1 MAWGFFYFCPLVFSI
16 RFSFPCVQIF
26 NKKPSLLCGGE
37 GLCEIIIKGKVAGTI
52 RYRRPTSDEKLD
64 YVYQLQKGLGTE
76 SQLKEINGTSKEDKA
91 KKCHEILIR
100 DLSIPMAKIVFAGS
114 TGFIGED
121 GKPIDGLQID
131 KQFEIISKY
140 YGYALV
146 DLVAFV
152 YATEGT
158 VKKKY

>member
-1 MAWGFFYFCPLVFSI
+1 MWNW
-16 RFSFPCVQIF
+16 F
-26 NKKPSLLCGGE
+26 NKKNLLQCGGE
-37 GLCEIIIKGKVAGTI
+37 GLCEIVVHGKVCGTI

-76 SQLKEINGTSKEDKA
+76 SQLKEIAADKDNKA

-100 DLSIPMAKIVFAGS
+100 DLSIPMAKVIFLGS
-114 TGFIGED
+114 TGFSDE
-121 GKPIDGLQID
+121 KMNPIDSLEID

-152 YATEGT
+152 YATEGV